1 MPSPLRLRHVAIPAP
16 DIAAS
21 AAFYTLLGGQPGFV
35 RHDDAGRTTLLQ
47 MHFGDG
53 FVELLCDAESPGG
66 GHFAFST
73 DDIERVWSLLE
84 RHGHQPAARPRHG
97 ASGVQ
102 WFFVSDPA
110 GNAVEITMPDP
121 HP

>member
-35 RHDDAGRTTLLQ
+35 RHDAGRVTLLQ
-47 MHFGDG
+47 LHFGDG
-53 FVELLCDAESPGG
+53 FVELLADAGSPGG

-73 DDIERVWSLLE
+73 DDIEQVWSLLE
-84 RHGHQPAARPRHG
+84 RHGHRPAARPRRG

-110 GNAVEITMPDP
+110 GNAVEITMLDP